1 MNYRN
6 RSKSV
11 KPVTIHN
18 SDVLKNDV
26 DWIEGQ
32 IESEYQKNS
41 NIKLNQENLSKMLSL
56 YFKKSV
62 GVNIVE
68 GN

>member
-11 KPVTIHN
+11 KPATIHN

-62 GVNIVE
+62 GVNIT
-68 GN
+68 